1 MDMSRFFKYDV
12 AIKKALENDELEK
25 LMVGEGKYH
34 YEDNLCEGPVDE
46 VKVLAS
52 IYKVVEDDSTI
63 ADKFVGVLGKLSN
76 GSVDEMLECLQY
88 INIYLLDKQF
98 NDNTFDFEVNDLISD
113 VGKRIAP
120 IYNEKKLSAENEK
133 KLSFLEKSFKTYG
146 ISLFWLENSYELI
159 VFERWIIY

>member
-1 MDMSRFFKYDV
+1 M
-12 AIKKALENDELEK
+12 
-25 LMVGEGKYH
+25 
-34 YEDNLCEGPVDE
+34 
-46 VKVLAS
+46 KVLAS
-52 IYKVVEDDSTI
+52 IYKLVEDDSTI

-88 INIYLLDKQF
+88 INIYLLDKKF

-146 ISLFWLENSYELI
+146 ISLF
-159 VFERWIIY
+159 